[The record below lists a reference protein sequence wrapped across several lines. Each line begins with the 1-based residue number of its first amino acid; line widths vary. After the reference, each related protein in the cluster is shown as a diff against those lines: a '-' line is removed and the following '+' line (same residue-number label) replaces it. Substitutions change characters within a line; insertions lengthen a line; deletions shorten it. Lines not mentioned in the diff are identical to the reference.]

1 MLGAEHFKSKPTAT
15 VKAATQRMAAPNWGC
30 SLYFIDSN
38 KILLLA
44 ERKETHSA
52 EGMRIIGA
60 DSLNVQGDKSCKD
73 AFCSEGSDKLWQHKV
88 SALTVK
94 TEN

>member
-1 MLGAEHFKSKPTAT
+1 MT
-15 VKAATQRMAAPNWGC
+15 VKAAIRKTAAPNSGC

-52 EGMRIIGA
+52 EAMRIIGA
-60 DSLNVQGDKSCKD
+60 DSLNVQGDKFCKD

-88 SALTVK
+88 SALIVK

>member
-1 MLGAEHFKSKPTAT
+1 MM
-15 VKAATQRMAAPNWGC
+15 VQAAIQKVAASNSEC
-30 SLYFIDSN
+30 SLCFIDSN

-52 EGMRIIGA
+52 EAMRIIRS
-60 DSLNVQGDKSCKD
+60 DSLNVQGDKFCKD
-73 AFCSEGSDKLWQHKV
+73 AFCSEGSDKLWQNKV
-88 SALTVK
+88 NALIVK

>member
-1 MLGAEHFKSKPTAT
+1 M
-15 VKAATQRMAAPNWGC
+15 
-30 SLYFIDSN
+30 YFIDSN

-52 EGMRIIGA
+52 EAMRIIGA
-60 DSLNVQGDKSCKD
+60 DSLNVQGEEFCKD
-73 AFCSEGSDKLWQHKV
+73 ALCSEGSDKLWQHKV
-88 SALTVK
+88 SALIVK